1 MGHLIYDVVVAYL
14 KLSGTKI
21 DFVLV
26 VIFELVDGI
35 VGIQVFVVGHIRS
48 RWGVREIL
56 VCGNRGISLIS
67 IDFFVALQNFGVG
80 LIKFRIQ
87 VVLKSIGR
95 NILRQCNF
103 CSRRDAE
110 SIQKSS
116 FEIAG
121 FVFIFESIKAYIL
134 IDTSSG

>member
-1 MGHLIYDVVVAYL
+1 MSHLIYDVVVAYL

-35 VGIQVFVVGHIRS
+35 VGIQVFVVGDICS
-48 RWGVREIL
+48 RWGVWEIL
-56 VCGNRGISLIS
+56 VCGNRGVSLIS

-95 NILRQCNF
+95 NEMWDLLQVDIP
-103 CSRRDAE
+103 AE
-110 SIQKSS
+110 
-116 FEIAG
+116 
-121 FVFIFESIKAYIL
+121 
-134 IDTSSG
+134 D